1 MTGLKFSNQ
10 GGFPLIEAVSIAE
23 SGTTTTI
30 NFNNHPYRQS
40 NRFYGGFFV
49 KIPQN
54 TVTGLT
60 QTNNVEFAT
69 IGVGGSNIPL
79 YSVTGT
85 QVQVSELASSGP
97 AIFLVFYDRDSNRIQ
112 LIN

>member
-10 GGFPLIEAVSIAE
+10 GGFPLIEAVSVVE
-23 SGTTTTI
+23 NGTTTTI

-40 NRFYGGFFV
+40 NRFYGGFFI
-49 KIPQN
+49 KIAQD
-54 TVTGLT
+54 TTTLT

-69 IGVGGSNIPL
+69 VGIGGSNLPL

-85 QVQVSELASSGP
+85 QVQISELASTGP
-97 AIFLVFYDRDSNRIQ
+97 AIFLIFYDKDSNRIQ